1 MKDEF
6 NYKNMENELL
16 HAVWEEETIQGIQGE
31 SILYQQAVANQ
42 KGMSKI
48 KEQGNYEDY
57 EEDYEEADEPFQKQ
71 PGKLAIALLTS
82 TAVFAGLGFFL
93 QTLFP
98 GS

>member
-48 KEQGNYEDY
+48 KEQGKYDDPTIRAY
-57 EEDYEEADEPFQKQ
+57 AMADFDASSNQ
-71 PGKLAIALLTS
+71 
-82 TAVFAGLGFFL
+82 L
-93 QTLFP
+93 QAK
-98 GS
+98 